1 MYLAMLSGKSAIP
14 EEHCMGVEEELE
26 GHFYILDMCMVG
38 ILWLLQIHVHVLASE
53 SKLAF
58 V

>member
-1 MYLAMLSGKSAIP
+1 
-14 EEHCMGVEEELE
+14 MGVEELE
-26 GHFYILDMCMVG
+26 GHFYTLDMGMVG
-38 ILWLLQIHVHVLASE
+38 ILWLLQIHVLASE

>member
-1 MYLAMLSGKSAIP
+1 MYLAMLSAIP

-38 ILWLLQIHVHVLASE
+38 ILWLLQIHVLASE

>member
-1 MYLAMLSGKSAIP
+1 MYLAMLSAIP
-14 EEHCMGVEEELE
+14 EEHCMRVEEELE

>member
-1 MYLAMLSGKSAIP
+1 MYLAMLSAIP
-14 EEHCMGVEEELE
+14 EEHCMGVEELE
-26 GHFYILDMCMVG
+26 GHFYTLDMGMVG